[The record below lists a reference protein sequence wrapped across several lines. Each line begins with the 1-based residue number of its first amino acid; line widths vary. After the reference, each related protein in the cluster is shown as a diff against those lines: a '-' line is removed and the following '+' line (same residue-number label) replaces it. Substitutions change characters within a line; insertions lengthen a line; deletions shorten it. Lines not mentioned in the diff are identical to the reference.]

1 MSEYEQR
8 CVKSSPWAKYL
19 KCRQHTTKWI
29 HTLGMR
35 MIIWPIWNK
44 PEARFY
50 SSEKIHMSV
59 SQSVYDTESNNSSCI
74 SKGPEALPSF
84 PPFRSLPRS
93 PIWHFLLIDY
103 DHSLPFLLLLIHS
116 TPPPGHN
123 PLDVKWLKI
132 TSGLM
137 PSPQKTPKASD
148 VAPHEASV
156 AFSSILIL
164 LRPEDIYHYTH
175 THHVP
180 HNSLWCELVTRP
192 QRTNTSL
199 TSVSIFHCLRFN
211 SMRDGRKAA
220 KYDRE
225 ENAR

>member
-1 MSEYEQR
+1 M
-8 CVKSSPWAKYL
+8 
-19 KCRQHTTKWI
+19 
-29 HTLGMR
+29 GMIR
-35 MIIWPIWNK
+35 PIFNK

-50 SSEKIHMSV
+50 SREKTHMSV
-59 SQSVYDTESNNSSCI
+59 RQSVYDTKSNNTSCMEV
-74 SKGPEALPSF
+74 SLRAQRLS
-84 PPFRSLPRS
+84 PPF
-93 PIWHFLLIDY
+93 
-103 DHSLPFLLLLIHS
+103 LPFALCPSPLFDTSSWLTMTVLS
-116 TPPPGHN
+116 PFCCCWFTQLTPPGHS